1 MSFLIGADKKH
12 YYNYIYIISI
22 VLAATTPFS
31 MMLNLIDGVF
41 ALMAIPT
48 MVSTII
54 LAPKVV
60 KEFKAYRSR
69 LNEANQT

>member
-22 VLAATTPFS
+22 LLAVMTPFS
-31 MMLNLIDGVF
+31 MMLNLIDGAF

-48 MVSTII
+48 MLATII
-54 LAPKVV
+54 MAPRVT
-60 KEFKAYRSR
+60 KEIKSYFNR
-69 LNEANQT
+69 LKTEDS

>member
-22 VLAATTPFS
+22 VMAVIMPFS

-48 MVSTII
+48 MISTLI

-60 KEFKAYRSR
+60 KETKKYFKQ
-69 LNEANQT
+69 LKTN